1 MSTPFNKSGGSRTLC
16 RDKRRAM
23 AATTVTTAADERE
36 RERRLFSGYGQYRT
50 GLQSADV
57 IPYLLFDIFYS
68 IPSDGKLDSNVPM
81 VTNKRGALYFKY
93 LSMEQVEAA
102 DSKDREQD
110 VSTDAENTEEGI
122 IKVVGEKE
130 VTRGDEETKENVETV
145 QSEIGGEEEE
155 NERVKGHS
163 VVENAAPTDAVE
175 DKVDPTA
182 HHPLVIGIA
191 IRSHAG

>member
-1 MSTPFNKSGGSRTLC
+1 
-16 RDKRRAM
+16 
-23 AATTVTTAADERE
+23 
-36 RERRLFSGYGQYRT
+36 
-50 GLQSADV
+50 
-57 IPYLLFDIFYS
+57 
-68 IPSDGKLDSNVPM
+68 M

-110 VSTDAENTEEGI
+110 VSTDAENTEEEVDG
-122 IKVVGEKE
+122 GKE

-155 NERVKGHS
+155 NERVEGRS